1 MINQCICIVDAFST
15 GAELASQF
23 KKHGY
28 QVIHVQSAENIIKDL
43 LDSFRPEDFDQTFI
57 FKNDLNDLIE
67 QIKDINITHIIAG
80 TETGVF
86 LSDLL
91 SEKLKLPG
99 NNPNTSIMRRNKYEM
114 HEALKENGIAH
125 AKQGYFYNLED
136 AVSWAN
142 DQNMWPIVAKPLDS
156 AGSDNVSFC
165 FNNEELITACD
176 LILNR
181 KNKLGF
187 DNKGVLIQE
196 CLDGQQYFVNAVTID
211 GKHAIT
217 EIWKDKR
224 NQGICDIEELLPYDG
239 EAQAEI
245 IKYVREVLTCLGI
258 EQGPSH
264 TELMFTKRGPV
275 LIECAARMMGTVLE
289 SAVIASIGDSHVTT
303 TVERYAEP
311 EKFMQRLTNGYKL
324 NKNLFCITL
333 VSKETGIVTE
343 NHVMEKLK
351 ELKSFYKVFHT
362 PKVGERIFETVD
374 LFTNPG
380 IIYLLHDD
388 REQIQ
393 RDYEEIRRLEKQGE
407 FFRVKS
413 TV

>member
-1 MINQCICIVDAFST
+1 MTNKYICIVDAFST
-15 GAELASQF
+15 GAELAPQF
-23 KKHGY
+23 KAYGY
-28 QVIHVQSAENIIKDL
+28 KVIHVQSSENIISDL
-43 LDSFRPEDFDQTFI
+43 LNTFNSEDFDQTFV
-57 FKNDLNDLIE
+57 FRNDLNDLIK
-67 QIKDINITHIIAG
+67 QIENINISHIIAG

-99 NNPNTSIMRRNKYEM
+99 NNPDTSILRRNKYEM
-114 HEALKENGIAH
+114 HEALKAHGIAH

-142 DQNMWPIVAKPLDS
+142 TQNIWPVVAKPLDS
-156 AGSDNVSFC
+156 AGSDSVSFC
-165 FNNEELITACD
+165 FNTEELITACN
-176 LILNR
+176 LILNN

-211 GKHAIT
+211 GQHVIT

-275 LIECAARMMGTVLE
+275 LIECAARMMGTILE

-303 TVERYAEP
+303 TVERYVEP
-311 EKFMQRLTNGYKL
+311 EKFMKRLKNGYKL

-333 VSKETGIVTE
+333 VSKESGIVTE

-351 ELKSFYKVFHT
+351 ELNSFYEVFHT

-380 IIYLLHDD
+380 IIYLLHSD

-393 RDYEEIRRLEKQGE
+393 RDYEKIRRLEKQGE